1 MDWNGNGLNQ
11 SIEEK
16 RMNIMNFRIAP
27 ALLALGALALS
38 AGAPAVI
45 GAQVPAVDPDAV
57 DTLKRMTDF
66 VSGLQQF
73 SVHTEN
79 TVEDQLASG
88 QRVDFDFAAN
98 VTVRRPNKL
107 HAERTGELVSQDFYY
122 DGKTLTLYNPLD
134 RVYATQPAPGTIE
147 QMLDYAR
154 EDLGVI
160 VLAADLVYRNAFAI
174 LMQDVTAAVVVGK
187 ANIGGVTCD
196 HLAFSR
202 PDVDFQVWVTE
213 GDRSQPCK
221 YVVTDTSTPALVS
234 TVTVMSNW
242 NLDPEAP
249 DTAFEFDPPEGAQ
262 AISFMPLEKTSD
274 TGR

>member
-1 MDWNGNGLNQ
+1 MSVLI
-11 SIEEK
+11 S
-16 RMNIMNFRIAP
+16 RMAH
-27 ALLALGALALS
+27 AWLAIGVLALS
-38 AGAPAVI
+38 VSAQTVSGAEA
-45 GAQVPAVDPDAV
+45 PAVDPAAV
-57 DTLKRMTDF
+57 KSLQRMTDF

-134 RVYATQPAPGTIE
+134 RVYATQPTPGTIE

-160 VLAADLVYRNAFAI
+160 VLAADLAYRNAFAI
-174 LMQDVTAAVVVGK
+174 LMQDVTSAVVVGK

-213 GDRSQPCK
+213 GDRSLPCK

-234 TVTVMSNW
+234 TVSVMSNW

-249 DTAFEFDPPEGAQ
+249 DTAFEFVPPEGAQ
-262 AISFMPLEKTSD
+262 AISFIPLEKSSGL
-274 TGR
+274 GR